1 MLKKKFR
8 LLKETK
14 FDKSNTY
21 SFPFFVLRTAK
32 NEQTFSRFGF
42 VVSKKI
48 DKRAVVRNR
57 VKRQIRVCIET
68 NLDKIA
74 TGYDLL
80 FVLKKP
86 LLKKTTA
93 EISQITLEEL
103 ARLKLLK

>member
-1 MLKKKFR
+1 MLEKKLR
-8 LLKETK
+8 LRKETK
-14 FDKSNTY
+14 FDKSQ
-21 SFPFFVLRTAK
+21 SFTSPFFVLKFTK

-57 VKRQIRVCIET
+57 LKRQIRSCIET

-74 TGYDLL
+74 SGYDLL

-93 EISQITLEEL
+93 EIKRITWEEL
-103 ARLKLLK
+103 DRQKLLK